1 MSPSWRNSP
10 PARSHQPRLVVAG
23 HREHVNGSSGGH
35 GFTAHIRDVYFSRYL
50 DRPSLTIIT
59 PLSAIPRKKKGKGSY
74 DFPHKWTLLTRLQ

>member
-1 MSPSWRNSP
+1 M
-10 PARSHQPRLVVAG
+10 AG

-59 PLSAIPRKKKGKGSY
+59 PLFAIPRKKGKGSY
-74 DFPHKWTLLTRLQ
+74 DFPHKWTLLTRLRKPIASQCIPNVRLLVLVI